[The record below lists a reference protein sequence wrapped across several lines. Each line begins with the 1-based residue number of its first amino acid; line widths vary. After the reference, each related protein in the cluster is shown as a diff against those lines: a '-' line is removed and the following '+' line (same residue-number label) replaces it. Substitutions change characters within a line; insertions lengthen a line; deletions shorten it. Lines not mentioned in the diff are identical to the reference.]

1 MVHIEQNAIVLF
13 QGDSITDCGR
23 DYGDPGSLGQ
33 GYALMAAAR
42 LGMEQPTKRLQFMN
56 RGISGHRVVD
66 LRARWEKDCMEL
78 DPTWVSIL
86 VGINETGRKYNRG
99 EATSVEAYYEGY
111 REILIQTREKT
122 GASFILL
129 EPFLLPVT
137 EAKKEWRE
145 DLDPKIQAV
154 RELAREF
161 ETLYVPLDGIFAAA
175 STKMEMA
182 YWAPDG
188 VHPSPAG
195 HALIAE
201 AWLAAMKGNTIL

>member
-1 MVHIEQNAIVLF
+1 MVHIEQNALVLF

-23 DYGDPGSLGQ
+23 NYEEPDSLGH

-42 LGMEQPTKRLQFMN
+42 LGMELPLKRLRFVN
-56 RGISGHRVVD
+56 RGISGNRVVD
-66 LRARWEKDCMEL
+66 LRGRWEEECIDL

-111 REILIQTREKT
+111 RELLIQTRELT
-122 GASFILL
+122 GANFILM

-137 EAKKEWRE
+137 EEKKEWRE

-154 RELAREF
+154 RELSREF

-175 STKMEMA
+175 SSKIEMS
-182 YWAPDG
+182 YWASDG

-195 HALIAE
+195 HALMAE
-201 AWLAAMKGNTIL
+201 AWLATMQGRSIL

>member
-1 MVHIEQNAIVLF
+1 MVHIEHNALVLF

-23 DYGDPGSLGQ
+23 NYEESDSLGH

-42 LGMEQPTKRLQFMN
+42 LGMESPLKRLRFLN
-56 RGISGHRVVD
+56 RGISGNRVVD
-66 LRARWEKDCMEL
+66 LRGRWEEDCIGL

-86 VGINETGRKYNRG
+86 VGINETGRKYNQG

-111 REILIQTREKT
+111 RELLIQTRELT
-122 GASFILL
+122 GANFILM

-154 RELAREF
+154 RELSCEF
-161 ETLYVPLDGIFAAA
+161 ETFYVPLDGIFAAA
-175 STKMEMA
+175 SSKMEMS

-195 HALIAE
+195 HALMAE
-201 AWLAAMKGNTIL
+201 AWLATMQGRSIL